1 MSENN
6 LLEFVQREVDEQDDY
21 LFELAVDILTAPY
34 LADHRPLDV
43 E

>member
-6 LLEFVQREVDEQDDY
+6 ILEFVQREIEEQDDY
-21 LFELAVDILTAPY
+21 LFELACDILTAPY
-34 LADHRPLDV
+34 LADHRPFDG

>member
-6 LLEFVQREVDEQDDY
+6 ILEFVQREVDEQDDY
-21 LFELAVDILTAPY
+21 LFGLACDILLEPY
-34 LADHRPLDV
+34 KADHRPLDV